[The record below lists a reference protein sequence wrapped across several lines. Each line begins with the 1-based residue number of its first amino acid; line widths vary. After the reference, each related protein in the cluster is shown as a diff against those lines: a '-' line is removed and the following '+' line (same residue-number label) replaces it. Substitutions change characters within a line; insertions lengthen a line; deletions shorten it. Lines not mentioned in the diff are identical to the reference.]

1 MFGVPRECAVL
12 SRQLQSGLRHPV
24 RKRCVLCCIRAVCG
38 EDAHAHVGFSRREKH
53 GAQRLCRITTQLED
67 PLRRGER
74 LRLDPCEVARYVARR
89 EPVQRV
95 EHAGCPL
102 VPLVLLGDD
111 GPTHTHGRPGEDHLP
126 RQNRGAAWDLWDDRI
141 IRARDRRHAERG
153 KKDQRRKHER
163 KRPGCPTRHLCAY
176 FFLWLCECI
185 SDAMI
190 ETVRMLST
198 TKRLTSGG
206 IFQSWLMAGRIIFT
220 PIHIS
225 TNARPV
231 PRKWN

>member
-1 MFGVPRECAVL
+1 MSRKRAVL

-53 GAQRLCRITTQLED
+53 GAQRLCRIAAQLED
-67 PLRRGER
+67 ALCRRECLWR
-74 LRLDPCEVARYVARR
+74 DPGQVARHVARR
-89 EPVQRV
+89 EAVKRV

-102 VPLVLLGDD
+102 VAFVLLGDD
-111 GPTHTHGRPGEDHLP
+111 SPPHTHGRPGEDHLS
-126 RQNRGAAWDLWDDRI
+126 RQNRRAAWDLWDDRI
-141 IRARDRRHAERG
+141 IRARGWSRSERG
-153 KKDQRRKHER
+153 KKDQRRKCER
-163 KRPGCPTRHLCAY
+163 KRPGRATRHLYAY

-190 ETVRMLST
+190 ETVRMLIT